1 MALAGKITVEVEYL
15 GFAAGLAG
23 KKEELLSLE
32 DEYSL
37 QDLLQSILNSCLPL
51 SGVSSSLIV
60 AVNRR
65 VVRPDGK
72 KISLVDGDRVSVGL
86 KISGG

>member
-1 MALAGKITVEVEYL
+1 MAAERKITVEVEYL

-23 KKEELLSLE
+23 KKEEQLTLE

-37 QDLLQSILNSCLPL
+37 QALLQSVFNRCPQL
-51 SGVSSSLIV
+51 SGVSGGLIV
-60 AVNRR
+60 AVNKR
-65 VVRPDGK
+65 VVQPDGETR
-72 KISLVDGDRVSVGL
+72 SLDDGDRVSVGL